1 MIIGRNFYD
10 QPINDLVPW
19 SKNYQQQVST
29 GLDDD
34 YTTGCLLD
42 FAYFK
47 DSYRPIAVYLNK
59 QKALDTDPRA
69 V

>member
-10 QPINDLVPW
+10 QPINDLVSW

-29 GLDDD
+29 GLDHD

-47 DSYRPIAVYLNK
+47 DSYIPIAVYLNK